1 MNYYY
6 EIKKELIDNEINKRI
21 KDYSKNISDLNTYY
35 NVGKLLLDAG
45 KHYGEGIIKR
55 YSIKLTNELGKGYT
69 FTALTRMRKFYT
81 LIEKVATMSQQ
92 LSYGHYVELLP
103 ISNYDKIKYYIMIT
117 EEQNLSIR
125 QLREKIKN
133 KEYER
138 LPEETKIKFIALE
151 EVKVKDLIKNPIII
165 KNKHNYEIISEK
177 ILQRLILED
186 IENFMKELG
195 NSFCFI
201 GSEYKIKIGN
211 KYNYIDLLLY
221 NIKFRCYVVIEF
233 KITELKK
240 EHIGQIQVYMNYI
253 DKNIKTIDEDKTIG
267 IIIVKKNDKYIMEYC
282 SDRRIIA
289 KEYKII

>member
-201 GSEYKIKIGN
+201 GSEYKIK
-211 KYNYIDLLLY
+211 
-221 NIKFRCYVVIEF
+221 NIKLFSI
-233 KITELKK
+233 KK
-240 EHIGQIQVYMNYI
+240 LDNE
-253 DKNIKTIDEDKTIG
+253 
-267 IIIVKKNDKYIMEYC
+267 
-282 SDRRIIA
+282 
-289 KEYKII
+289 